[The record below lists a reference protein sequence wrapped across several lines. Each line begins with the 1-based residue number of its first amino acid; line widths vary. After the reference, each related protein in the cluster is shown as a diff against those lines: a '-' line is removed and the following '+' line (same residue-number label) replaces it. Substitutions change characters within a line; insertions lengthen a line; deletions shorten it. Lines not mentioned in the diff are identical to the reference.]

1 MRVCDN
7 EHQFRSHHTC
17 TPRRI
22 LFAPKQPAQP
32 LLTPAPSAGGGA
44 ISEQEIS
51 NPFSTSLSSDS
62 TVKNTAAGDSW
73 QLVPS
78 SSSASSIV
86 EAGDGSYSAV
96 ANDETPLVDPIPE
109 ASPVTATTVPS
120 IPVTSTSS
128 RPQTADGTH
137 FRWASL
143 PKHTDSYFFDD
154 SDEEAPPAT
163 SNEQLQ
169 QSIYAEIAGE
179 GSKASQSHKI
189 EDGDTDMLS
198 IPSSLSFSERSTSS
212 DAASPRV
219 AQRKHSPRA
228 LVRHRNA
235 STLTE
240 AALEEN
246 TRLQEA
252 LAAREAALT
261 SGSEEEDANDPD
273 ETLLARAPDALSAG
287 IRQARRRV
295 PFGAVRP
302 PSQIALSV
310 TSSQRS
316 GIKRRHKQAG
326 QSDKGSKRSH
336 TSRSAPIAEQTR
348 RDRDKSSASRER
360 ERLPHAV
367 NSANFSLGQVA
378 RQMFAV
384 DEEVLEMMAQPGS
397 VFRYAI
403 EGLEGST

>member
-1 MRVCDN
+1 V
-7 EHQFRSHHTC
+7 
-17 TPRRI
+17 
-22 LFAPKQPAQP
+22 
-32 LLTPAPSAGGGA
+32 
-44 ISEQEIS
+44 
-51 NPFSTSLSSDS
+51 
-62 TVKNTAAGDSW
+62 
-73 QLVPS
+73 
-78 SSSASSIV
+78 
-86 EAGDGSYSAV
+86 
-96 ANDETPLVDPIPE
+96 
-109 ASPVTATTVPS
+109 
-120 IPVTSTSS
+120 PVTSTSS
-128 RPQTADGTH
+128 RSQTADGTH

-154 SDEEAPPAT
+154 SDEEGPPAT
-163 SNEQLQ
+163 SDEQLQ
-169 QSIYAEIAGE
+169 HSIYAEVAGE
-179 GSKASQSHKI
+179 GGKASQSQKI

-219 AQRKHSPRA
+219 AERKHSPRA

-261 SGSEEEDANDPD
+261 SGSEDEDANDPD

-287 IRQARRRV
+287 IRQSRRRV
-295 PFGAVRP
+295 PLGAVKP
-302 PSQIALSV
+302 PSQLALSV

-348 RDRDKSSASRER
+348 REKGKSSASRER
-360 ERLPHAV
+360 ERLPQTL
-367 NSANFSLGQVA
+367 NNTRFSLGQVA

-384 DEEVLEMMAQPGS
+384 DEVVLEMMAQPGS
-397 VFRYAI
+397 VFRYALKTMKSHQRL
-403 EGLEGST
+403 GLRFPNQANHCRLASRASNEAGQRQQPHMASRHSQPTLPAS